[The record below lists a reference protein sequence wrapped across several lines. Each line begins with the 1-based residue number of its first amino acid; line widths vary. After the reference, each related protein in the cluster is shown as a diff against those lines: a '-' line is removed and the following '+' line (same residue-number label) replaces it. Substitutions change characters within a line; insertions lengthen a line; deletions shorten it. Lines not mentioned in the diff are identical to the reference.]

1 MSEEADGFGIYM
13 EEACDSLSGIW
24 AAFRPLAIQNHMPQG
39 SMSMP
44 NLDAQIL
51 ENDRL
56 LPLSFSVQKAV
67 AIPYRCLQVYVLS
80 LGGTHGVIPT
90 GGTGEEWDGRKK
102 KGRER
107 VEALAAP
114 FRVYLR
120 YKDDKELVP
129 YPQRSTLKG
138 ARKGYPPLRSRE
150 RGFRS
155 SDHSLLSA

>member
-24 AAFRPLAIQNHMPQG
+24 AAFRLLAIQNHMPQG

-67 AIPYRCLQVYVLS
+67 AIPIIPLS
-80 LGGTHGVIPT
+80 FIENSGSSLKLFLSKETICFFTDCPMKKIPA
-90 GGTGEEWDGRKK
+90 EKR
-102 KGRER
+102 
-107 VEALAAP
+107 
-114 FRVYLR
+114 
-120 YKDDKELVP
+120 
-129 YPQRSTLKG
+129 
-138 ARKGYPPLRSRE
+138 
-150 RGFRS
+150 
-155 SDHSLLSA
+155 